1 MKIKNYIYFI
11 ALFIATSCID
21 DALFDGGEVVSKTI
35 DLADYSAI
43 EVESTFEI
51 ELLNDTVNRVVV
63 SCGENLQPYI
73 KVEVVNDI
81 LYLKHEIKNN
91 WSRKYE
97 RVKLQLHT
105 KPFNRI
111 YVYKPAKIYT
121 TQVFEAPTFVYV
133 DFMKYSELD
142 VNINVNYCVIGMS
155 SDNFGQY
162 FVKGHADKAEL
173 YGWGSCLV
181 KADSLQTNYC
191 YVLHRGMGNVFVNTT
206 GQLDAD
212 IQFTGNVYYSG
223 NPAQIN
229 LQRTGAG
236 NLIKK

>member
-11 ALFIATSCID
+11 ALFIGTSCID
-21 DALFDGGEVVSKTI
+21 DALFNGGEVVSKTL
-35 DLADYSAI
+35 DLPDYSTI

-51 ELLNDTVNRVVV
+51 ELLNDTINKVVV
-63 SCGENLQPYI
+63 RCGENLHPYI
-73 KVEVVNDI
+73 KIEVVNDI

-97 RVKLQLHT
+97 RVKLELHT
-105 KPFNRI
+105 KPFGNFNVRKPVRI
-111 YVYKPAKIYT
+111 YTNQVYK
-121 TQVFEAPTFVYV
+121 APYFGFI

-142 VNINVNYCVIGMS
+142 INIDVEDCLIAMS
-155 SDNFGQY
+155 SDNFGQ
-162 FVKGHADKAEL
+162 FKVKGRASRAHL
-173 YGWGSCLV
+173 WGWGSCLV
-181 KADSLQTNYC
+181 NADSLQTNYC

-223 NPAQIN
+223 NPAQVN
-229 LQRTGAG
+229 LQRTGSG